1 MESKASVKE
10 AEYLEV
16 WRAWS
21 EAFLCSY
28 GRASSPFNSKCRE
41 KMSQIQYIDEL
52 IREYL
57 LYRGFGGTL
66 KVFDSELKVDKDKG
80 FRVDKI
86 LDQLMQYIFSYDLVS
101 LKELWT
107 HLDHKMFSK
116 LEHHFA
122 PAVRKME
129 NAVLKLYLVNAVT
142 NNKPDKVVDFFNK
155 YTVELQ
161 GQPEWKE
168 WFMLPFVKNPEENP
182 SFAVHFTRQWQDTLC
197 VSLHNFLATIFQCM
211 PQPTLTS
218 FEEDALRMKRLQEE
232 NEALKQRF
240 VALMENSRSV
250 PVSDIIAPEVP
261 PPAQLMDDFY
271 IIALDEE
278 IKFEEVYPHL
288 YGRRVENH
296 FGKINL
302 RTPDWDSKPHIPV
315 ISRLVYCKSDALRP
329 YGHRNGESTTSTGE
343 SQAKT
348 LKNLIR
354 NIGSGSPGI
363 PRKASQSAAGQDT
376 RSSKMKSSNSPNVEE
391 QQQKKSTSSKQR
403 LNSNSWTS
411 AKPST
416 VSLALL
422 TAAAADV
429 HRDCPPMVPRD
440 ESLERRASAGKHL
453 VSAGTSCDIPASA
466 ASSTAFLLLS
476 QDVFNDHRA
485 AICQCKFNTSGSS
498 VISCDTDGVIKLW
511 NTSPTP
517 KTQATFVSKSSV
529 LSVDWVS
536 KNERYLVAGNKAGLV
551 RLYDT
556 HDNRIMWEL
565 GAESNSPLKDNR
577 IVHVCCNPMEST
589 FICSAANNQGEG
601 KLLLYNIKTKK
612 LERSLFL
619 NTGAAMANCC
629 AFNHNGQLLVA
640 GCSDGS
646 VRIFDLR
653 RSDCIDSWSAH
664 QGNVLSIK
672 LTDDFT
678 SCYTLGQDTKMCQRS
693 LNQRGNSVWEA
704 ELPDC
709 QEIFSNL
716 ETPHSQLFTFDPS
729 GSYVLTCGYA
739 GGSIYQLS
747 PRSLTSILNLGGHRA
762 PALAVDWTFANQ
774 CATCVTAS
782 SDGKV
787 RVSTLLAP

>member
-1 MESKASVKE
+1 MESKASFKE

-21 EAFLCSY
+21 ESFLCSY
-28 GRASSPFNSKCRE
+28 GRASSPCYSKRQE

-101 LKELWT
+101 LKELWS

-197 VSLHNFLATIFQCM
+197 TSVELSKQCM

-240 VALMENSRSV
+240 VALMENSRHV

-271 IIALDEE
+271 IIAL
-278 IKFEEVYPHL
+278 
-288 YGRRVENH
+288 
-296 FGKINL
+296 
-302 RTPDWDSKPHIPV
+302 
-315 ISRLVYCKSDALRP
+315 
-329 YGHRNGESTTSTGE
+329 ESATSTGE

-403 LNSNSWTS
+403 LNSNSWAS
-411 AKPST
+411 AKPPT
-416 VSLALL
+416 VSSALH
-422 TAAAADV
+422 TAAATDV
-429 HRDCPPMVPRD
+429 HKDCPPMVPQD
-440 ESLERRASAGKHL
+440 ESLERQSSAGKHL
-453 VSAGTSCDIPASA
+453 VSAVTSCDIPTFA

-476 QDVFNDHRA
+476 QKTDKIKLPVVYQDVFNDHRA

-565 GAESNSPLKDNR
+565 GAESNSPLKDNSDP
-577 IVHVCCNPMEST
+577 CSST
-589 FICSAANNQGEG
+589 LGLLWPTAAHS
-601 KLLLYNIKTKK
+601 T
-612 LERSLFL
+612 
-619 NTGAAMANCC
+619 TTANCWS
-629 AFNHNGQLLVA
+629 H

-693 LNQRGNSVWEA
+693 LNQSGNSVWEA

-709 QEIFSNL
+709 EEIFSNL

-729 GSYVLTCGYA
+729 GSYVLTCGSA

>member
-1 MESKASVKE
+1 MRPS
-10 AEYLEV
+10 
-16 WRAWS
+16 
-21 EAFLCSY
+21 
-28 GRASSPFNSKCRE
+28 N
-41 KMSQIQYIDEL
+41 Q
-52 IREYL
+52 
-57 LYRGFGGTL
+57 
-66 KVFDSELKVDKDKG
+66 
-80 FRVDKI
+80 VDKI

-168 WFMLPFVKNPEENP
+168 WFIGAHLSEKSVELSK
-182 SFAVHFTRQWQDTLC
+182 
-197 VSLHNFLATIFQCM
+197 QCM

-240 VALMENSRSV
+240 VALLENSRSV

-271 IIALDEE
+271 IIAL
-278 IKFEEVYPHL
+278 
-288 YGRRVENH
+288 
-296 FGKINL
+296 
-302 RTPDWDSKPHIPV
+302 
-315 ISRLVYCKSDALRP
+315 
-329 YGHRNGESTTSTGE
+329 ESTTSTGE

-376 RSSKMKSSNSPNVEE
+376 RSNKMKSSNSPNVEE

-453 VSAGTSCDIPASA
+453 VSAGTSCDIPTSS

-577 IVHVCCNPMEST
+577 KLCCAFHTPPLMSSDVMKPRIVLVCCNPMEST

-619 NTGAAMANCC
+619 NTGAVMANCC

-729 GSYVLTCGYA
+729 DSYVLTCGYA